1 MTAADRDRLG
11 ALRSELDER
20 AQDWLKRA
28 LAEPDRLEISFAAA
42 KRACGAPHA
51 VRVRVAL
58 LAEHRPPAARLAE
71 LYRRGNAAERLAVL
85 EALPELAPDTDGS
98 ELVHDALRTNDPRLV
113 AAALGPYGACCLAP
127 HDWRQAV
134 LKCLFV
140 GIPLAE
146 VHDLA
151 PRAAGDDELA
161 RMLRDFAAERT
172 AAGRTVPED
181 LHHLLELTSRPAPA
195 RPAPDRSALDHPA
208 TGRPVADHPVT
219 DHPVTGRPSTVP
231 SPVDGP
237 AAPRPTAPG
246 EQRPT
251 GQEI

>member
-20 AQDWLKRA
+20 AQDWFERA

-58 LAEHRPPAARLAE
+58 LVEHRPPAERLAE

-85 EALPELAPDTDGS
+85 EALPELPPDTDGS

-113 AAALGPYGACCLAP
+113 AAALGPYGARCLAP

-151 PRAAGDDELA
+151 ARAAGDDELA

-181 LHHLLELTSRPAPA
+181 LHRLLELAAHPVPAHPAP
-195 RPAPDRSALDHPA
+195 DHPA
-208 TGRPVADHPVT
+208 TGRPVADHSVT
-219 DHPVTGRPSTVP
+219 DHPATGRSTTAPSL
-231 SPVDGP
+231 VDGP
-237 AAPRPTAPG
+237 AAPQPTAPG